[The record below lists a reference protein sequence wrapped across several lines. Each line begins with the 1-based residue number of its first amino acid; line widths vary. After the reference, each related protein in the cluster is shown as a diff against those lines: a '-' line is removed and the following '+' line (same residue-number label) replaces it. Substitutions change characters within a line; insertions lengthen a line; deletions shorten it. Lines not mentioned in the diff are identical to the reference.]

1 MSKSLSK
8 SRFIEMFGD
17 PNSNAK
23 GYDKKPLRDL
33 FALQMGKTPPR
44 KEMKYWTDATNKWI
58 SISDMSTYD
67 KYTTDTKEKIADCA
81 ISDTGIKVVPKNT
94 VIMSFKLSIGKTA
107 ITSEDIYTNEAIM
120 AFVKKNEKINNS
132 FLSYALKMVDWTST
146 SSNAVK
152 GVTLNKEII
161 GNKDFFIPPIE
172 LQNEFEKFSNQ
183 VDKSKFIL
191 QKMIEKLELLKKS
204 RFIEMFGRLGKDE
217 KGWGLAK
224 LSSCCDVNPPKIGA
238 DLPDTYKVSF
248 IPMASVSERGDIDTS
263 DVIDLSEVRSGFS
276 SFVENDVLFAK
287 ITPCMEN
294 GKGAVARRLFNKIGF
309 GSTEFHVLRPKTNLC
324 NPYWLYALTSLKEF
338 RLIAEQ
344 RMTGS
349 AGQKRVPAKFL
360 SDFEISIP
368 PIELQNKYVD
378 FTKQLD
384 KSKLILQ
391 KQLDDLVGETK

>member
-1 MSKSLSK
+1 MGKSLSKSRFIELFGNPTINEKGFPLLTVDDVIKFEGGSQPNKAFFEYEKTENNIRLIQIRDYKTDEYITYIPKDMAKRLCSADDIMIGRYGPPIFQILQGIEGAYNVALMKAIPKKGNKDFIRSWLKQDCLLKYLEALSGRTAGQDGIQMDKLKAYPFPYPPIELQDQWVKIDKQIDKSKFILQKMIEKLELLKK

-183 VDKSKFIL
+183 VDKSK
-191 QKMIEKLELLKKS
+191 
-204 RFIEMFGRLGKDE
+204 
-217 KGWGLAK
+217 
-224 LSSCCDVNPPKIGA
+224 
-238 DLPDTYKVSF
+238 
-248 IPMASVSERGDIDTS
+248 
-263 DVIDLSEVRSGFS
+263 
-276 SFVENDVLFAK
+276 
-287 ITPCMEN
+287 
-294 GKGAVARRLFNKIGF
+294 
-309 GSTEFHVLRPKTNLC
+309 
-324 NPYWLYALTSLKEF
+324 
-338 RLIAEQ
+338 
-344 RMTGS
+344 
-349 AGQKRVPAKFL
+349 
-360 SDFEISIP
+360 
-368 PIELQNKYVD
+368 
-378 FTKQLD
+378 
-384 KSKLILQ
+384 LILQ
-391 KQLDDLVGETK
+391 KQLEDLVGETK

>member
-1 MSKSLSK
+1 MKL

-183 VDKSKFIL
+183 VDKSK
-191 QKMIEKLELLKKS
+191 
-204 RFIEMFGRLGKDE
+204 
-217 KGWGLAK
+217 
-224 LSSCCDVNPPKIGA
+224 
-238 DLPDTYKVSF
+238 
-248 IPMASVSERGDIDTS
+248 
-263 DVIDLSEVRSGFS
+263 
-276 SFVENDVLFAK
+276 
-287 ITPCMEN
+287 
-294 GKGAVARRLFNKIGF
+294 
-309 GSTEFHVLRPKTNLC
+309 
-324 NPYWLYALTSLKEF
+324 
-338 RLIAEQ
+338 
-344 RMTGS
+344 
-349 AGQKRVPAKFL
+349 
-360 SDFEISIP
+360 
-368 PIELQNKYVD
+368 
-378 FTKQLD
+378 
-384 KSKLILQ
+384 
-391 KQLDDLVGETK
+391 

>member
-1 MSKSLSK
+1 
-8 SRFIEMFGD
+8 
-17 PNSNAK
+17 
-23 GYDKKPLRDL
+23 
-33 FALQMGKTPPR
+33 
-44 KEMKYWTDATNKWI
+44 
-58 SISDMSTYD
+58 
-67 KYTTDTKEKIADCA
+67 
-81 ISDTGIKVVPKNT
+81 
-94 VIMSFKLSIGKTA
+94 
-107 ITSEDIYTNEAIM
+107 
-120 AFVKKNEKINNS
+120 
-132 FLSYALKMVDWTST
+132 
-146 SSNAVK
+146 
-152 GVTLNKEII
+152 
-161 GNKDFFIPPIE
+161 
-172 LQNEFEKFSNQ
+172 
-183 VDKSKFIL
+183 
-191 QKMIEKLELLKKS
+191 MIEKLELLKKS
-204 RFIEMFGRLGKDE
+204 RFVELFGRLGKDE